1 MYKLSHKMLSWFLVV
16 TLVLSSFPM
25 GEGVKAEENERKA
38 STSST
43 NEEQNAELVAPDSEP
58 DYLPVEDIT
67 GDHVVVTEGNE
78 PGTYELTAYDDT
90 VKIKNADGEIVPVD
104 ATLESTQGGFSPK
117 STNLPVSFDRALRS
131 ETPFLEVGE
140 DSTSIAFTLK
150 GLQYEEGLV
159 APKETQTLV
168 RENQVWHRNVFPNV
182 DLRHIA
188 LNDEVKED
196 LIFNQSAQLPKEII
210 YEFNTS
216 LKPVLKDNQILFYE
230 EDALVITMPVP
241 EMQDSAIDEKS
252 GLPARSFDIAYE
264 LTEVNGTSYELKIVP
279 DQEWLNDPARVYP
292 IYVDPTLARD
302 ATLDTFVSSKNPTTN
317 MNKFWSSSRGEY
329 VLWVGY
335 YDTTTGTNYGL
346 IKFPALTDLRGATV
360 SSAEVNS
367 YVTWSYY
374 GTQQNG
380 LWLDRVN
387 ANWSETGV
395 TWNTRPS
402 STNLGSTNVARNQ
415 WANFD
420 VTSFV
425 SQVAAGS
432 RTDYGFK
439 FHTNGNGTTH
449 WKQITASETGTNRTR
464 LNVTYSYPKMA
475 SISTEGFLTTP
486 TSSTGHVNVS
496 WPAMAGA
503 TGYRLQMFDGKGWQT
518 VYNGTA
524 RSYTTKDKGM
534 FPKTTQYGT
543 KESSTGGI
551 KFRNGDGQELPV
563 DPSTFFNSSSG
574 TTTNTLSYQF
584 RVIADYKL
592 GSGSASSTA
601 KRSLQELIPDV
612 PTNLAV
618 TAGDTTAD
626 DRGQFAL
633 SWDESEHATSY
644 DVYVFNGFAYELIDN
659 VTTTSWSPNGKRL
672 FPTTAQIN
680 AMPVNTRTAFRKGDG
695 QDFPGDPR
703 PLYRKNNPDR
713 TTYHNILHYYFRVY
727 AKSSKG
733 QSAGSDV
740 RTFNV
745 PATRVTT
752 EGVGYSD
759 NRKTNTGFLF
769 TSWQP
774 VPGAAGYNVYLYNG
788 KEYDLVETVPSDVTT
803 WHSRNKKLWP
813 LAGQSYK
820 LNNNGVVGQGGELP
834 VDPSSNYVLSGGKYG
849 KHTNYWIRVTAHR
862 RAVQPAVLLASN
874 FVAEGNLNRSLP
886 TTPRILKVDEPDLGT
901 EEFYPMLDTSIGSF
915 NVMKENQFL
924 EETDEV
930 LPGRGPAVEASRYF
944 NSKSIRFGMFGL
956 GWSSGLERRLEIPTE
971 DKPKVIRYIDA
982 DGSGHLFLRTFVQE
996 NGKTVEK
1003 LLPPTGID
1011 YEFSIENN
1019 GSQYVIQTSDGHREI
1034 YNQTGQLVG
1043 MEYDAKENGKKNN
1056 VRFDYSDVQGVKRL
1070 TTIYAASD
1078 TGTTSPNRLT
1088 FTYNDKGWVEAMT
1101 ATASSDEKVDSRTY
1115 RYTYDA
1121 WDRLTSVDSFR
1132 GSTPIETYGYA
1143 YTESVN
1149 TIEETGEVAERPDFP
1164 SSINRLILPGHTSAE
1179 PNEIVGEFDNA
1190 IPSIV
1195 QEVDGTRNAYEKTSG
1210 DSKERM
1216 VYKVATVDSK
1226 DDQVMTPIVYT
1237 FNDVGHL
1244 IEEAEGDEKTIYE
1257 WKDHRIISVKNPDG
1271 SVESTTYD
1279 DRDTADVD
1287 KTTELDGNVLVEK
1300 DATSITT
1307 YEYAE
1312 NGDDLLRIEDEFG
1325 LAEEVALN
1333 EDREEIVDH
1342 EEPEERIGFTEY
1354 DNRGNVTRTGV
1365 GLTPGV
1371 NLYPNGSFE
1380 VTETVTPGVLVDGGR
1395 NGKAL
1400 QLNNATFTREVNIK
1414 TGHPYNL
1421 GIDMKTSGTSKGSVT
1436 LTLLNS
1442 SNVVT
1447 ETYTIRPMGNLGEWT
1462 RRFVEFTAKNG
1473 AVKARIN
1480 IISENGS
1487 TLFDEVQLDT
1497 AKQGHAVSASAFN
1510 HVEQG
1515 GFDGLNKWQLVKATA
1530 SSTGYMSESGLNL
1543 QPDGTAKQ
1551 TIFVNQSIAKP
1562 FYVSALAQKASKTDS
1577 LNVVATYEDGTTV
1590 QKTAAF
1596 HALDY
1601 TGKDNDATWQRQ
1613 TIQLTSDEN
1622 KKLVKIELTIKNNS
1636 TSTILIDA
1644 VRASIGRV
1652 VSDSTYDKQG
1662 NHVLKDAGLTKLP
1675 VTNTVDAFGNVLTV
1689 GQGNRTRTNTYDLLG
1704 RLKTTTAE
1712 NGTVISYDYNKKG
1725 EVTQKVFDGTLTK
1738 YGYLKGRI
1746 TSVIRPGGQK
1756 YAYEYAPHTGNL
1768 IKTLLPSGNSL
1779 SKIYDD
1785 EGNIIELQETTK
1797 VESTDPTSETGTE
1810 ESIKTT
1816 SRFKYAYDSSSGDIL
1831 SVQMGN
1837 DSSKQKKYEYDPG
1850 DEEND
1855 EIGKGRL
1862 LNLTDY
1868 HGVLQTWDYEDVN
1881 GVGTELPLS
1890 MTLAGTKRD
1899 FTYDI
1904 AKRNHGVTVDSQHWA
1919 FRHNEDGKTTQ
1930 ITMPGQAGESLVEFD
1945 ETGAVSAW
1953 SASAGDK
1960 QIAFERY
1967 SYDQYGNLSSLKK
1980 DGQTASYSYD
1990 AMDQLVEEKTL
2001 DGQTINYTYDKRGN
2015 RTHINNQVVAKFDE
2029 SNRMTEFES
2038 QAITYDADGNR
2049 INDGRLKYSWDGLGK
2064 LTAIEEVN
2072 GTKKWQFMYDEQGR
2086 RIQKTGPNG
2095 TIRFHYDG
2103 DSNRLMAET
2112 DTAGKP
2118 IREYVYNAD
2127 HILVGLKT
2135 NGIWYSYQRNYR
2147 GDIVAITDTSGNVAA
2162 EYTYDTWG
2170 KPLTTNIT
2178 DSKLTGQPLRYASY
2192 YYDEDLTIY
2201 YLMARYYHPEQ
2212 AVFLSIDP
2220 ELDADETVSM
2230 ANGYSYADNNPVL
2243 KVDPDGT
2250 WAWVAVK
2257 AGYGAYTGYQ
2267 TAKSRGYTGWKKW
2280 GYTAYSAV
2288 SSAVGFGRFVK
2299 YGKSL
2304 YSSRKYQVGSYNS
2317 LKGRG
2322 KEGLDAHHVG
2332 QKVLMN
2338 RLVKNYHPGKAPA
2351 ISVPSVG
2358 HTTRKKG
2365 FGTVS
2370 KSTKGINN
2378 ARSLL
2383 ARDIR
2388 ELRRVYRDI
2397 PNAQLRKLIR
2407 LNKKMYPEMRRKR

>member
-1 MYKLSHKMLSWFLVV
+1 MYKLSHKIMSWLLVV

-25 GEGVKAEENERKA
+25 GEGVKAEGDGKKTNTSSVSENEV
-38 STSST
+38 
-43 NEEQNAELVAPDSEP
+43 AELVAPDSDS

-67 GDHVVVTEGNE
+67 GDHMVVTEGKE
-78 PGTYELTAYDDT
+78 SGTYELTAYDDT
-90 VKIKNADGEIVPVD
+90 VKIKNEDGEFVPVD
-104 ATLESTQGGFSPK
+104 ATLEARQDGFSPK
-117 STNLPVSFDRALRS
+117 STQLPVSFERALRS
-131 ETPFLEVGE
+131 GSPFLEVGE
-140 DSTSIAFTLK
+140 DSSRIAFTLK

-159 APKETQTLV
+159 APKDVQTLI
-168 RENQVWHRNVFPNV
+168 RDNQVWHRNVFPNV
-182 DLRHIA
+182 DLRHIT

-196 LIFNQSAQLPKEII
+196 LIFNQSAELPKEII
-210 YEFNTS
+210 YEFNT
-216 LKPVLKDNQILFYE
+216 LLTPVLKENQILFYDK
-230 EDALVITMPVP
+230 DALVLTMPVP

-252 GLPARSFDIAYE
+252 GLPARSFDVVYE
-264 LTEVNGTSYELKIVP
+264 LTELADASYELKVVP

-335 YDTTTGTNYGL
+335 FDATTGTNYGL
-346 IKFPALTDLRGATV
+346 IKFPALTDLRGATI
-360 SSAEVNS
+360 SSADINT

-374 GTQQNG
+374 ATQQNG

-387 ANWSETGV
+387 ENWSETGV
-395 TWNTRPS
+395 TWNTRPT
-402 STNLGSTNVARNQ
+402 STNLATTNVARNQ

-420 VTSFV
+420 VTTFV
-425 SQVAAGS
+425 SQVASGT

-439 FHTNGNGTTH
+439 FHTNGNTTTH
-449 WKQITASETGTNRTR
+449 WKQITASETNTNRTR
-464 LNVTYSYPKMA
+464 LNVTYSYPKMSA
-475 SISTEGFLTTP
+475 ISTEGFLTTP
-486 TSSTGHVNVS
+486 TSSSGHVNVT

-518 VYNGTA
+518 VYTGTA
-524 RSYTTKDKGM
+524 RSFTTKDKGL

-543 KESSTGGI
+543 RDASTGGI

-563 DPSTFFNSSSG
+563 DPSDFFNRSSG

-592 GSGSASSTA
+592 GSGAASSTA

-612 PTNLAV
+612 PTNLSV
-618 TAGDTTAD
+618 VAGDTTAD
-626 DRGQFAL
+626 DRGQFVL

-644 DVYVFNGFAYELIDN
+644 DVYVFNGFAYELIEN
-659 VTTTSWSPNGKRL
+659 VKTTSWSPNGKRL

-680 AMPVNTRTAFRKGDG
+680 AMPINTRTAFRKGDG

-713 TTYHNILHYYFRVY
+713 TTYHNVLHYYFRVY

-745 PATRVTT
+745 PAPRVTT
-752 EGVGYSD
+752 EAVGYSD
-759 NRKTNTGFLF
+759 NRKNSTGFLF
-769 TSWQP
+769 ASWQP

-834 VDPSSNYVLSGGKYG
+834 VDPSPNYLLSGGKYG

-862 RAVQPAVLLASN
+862 RAMQPDVLLASN
-874 FVAEGNLNRSLP
+874 FVSEGNLNRTLP

-944 NSKSIRFGMFGL
+944 NSKSIRLGMFGL

-982 DGSGHLFLRTFVQE
+982 DGSGHLFLRTSVQE

-1019 GSQYVIQTSDGHREI
+1019 GTQYVIQTSDGQREI

-1043 MEYDAKENGKKNN
+1043 IEYDAKENGKKNN

-1078 TGTTSPNRLT
+1078 TGTASPNRLT
-1088 FTYNDKGWVEAMT
+1088 FTYNAEGWVDTMT

-1121 WDRLTSVDSFR
+1121 WDRLTSVESFR
-1132 GSTPIETYGYA
+1132 GSTPIETYGYT
-1143 YTESVN
+1143 YTESVG
-1149 TIEETGEVAERPDFP
+1149 TIEESGEIAERPDSP
-1164 SSINRLILPGHTSAE
+1164 SPINRLILPGHTAAE
-1179 PNEIVGEFDNA
+1179 PNEIIGEFDNA
-1190 IPSIV
+1190 IPSVV

-1210 DSKERM
+1210 DSAERT
-1216 VYKVATVDSK
+1216 VYQVSTVDAK
-1226 DDQVMTPIVYT
+1226 DDQVMTPITYT
-1237 FNDVGHL
+1237 FDTVGHL
-1244 IEEAEGDEKTIYE
+1244 VEEVEGDKKTIYE
-1257 WKDHRIISVKNPDG
+1257 WKDHRIVSVKNPDG
-1271 SVESTTYD
+1271 SVEKTTYD

-1354 DNRGNVTRTGV
+1354 DSRGNVTRTGV

-1380 VTETVTPGVLVDGGR
+1380 GTETVTPGTLVDGGR

-1400 QLNNATFTREVNIK
+1400 QLNNATLTREVTIK

-1442 SNVVT
+1442 SNVAVGT
-1447 ETYTIRPMGNLGEWT
+1447 HTIRPMGNLGEWT
-1462 RRFVEFTAKNG
+1462 RRFVEFTAKDG
-1473 AVKARIN
+1473 AVKARIS
-1480 IISENGS
+1480 IVSENGS

-1530 SSTGYMSESGLNL
+1530 SSTGYMSESGLSL

-1551 TIFVNQSIAKP
+1551 TIFVNQSTAKP

-1590 QKTAAF
+1590 QKTATF

-1601 TGKDNDATWQRQ
+1601 TGKDNDTTWQRQ
-1613 TIQLTSDEN
+1613 TIQLTSDQN
-1622 KKLVKIELTIKNNS
+1622 KKLVKVDLTIKNGS

-1652 VSDSTYDKQG
+1652 VSESTYDKQG

-1675 VTNTVDAFGNVLTV
+1675 VTNTVDAFGNVLTI

-1704 RLKTTTAE
+1704 RLTTTTAE
-1712 NGTVISYDYNKKG
+1712 NGTVISYVYDKKG
-1725 EVTQKVFDGTLTK
+1725 QVTQKTFDGKVTSYT
-1738 YGYLKGRI
+1738 YGKGRI
-1746 TSVIRPGGQK
+1746 TSVDRPGGQR
-1756 YAYEYAPHTGNL
+1756 YQYVYEPHTGNL
-1768 IKTLLPSGNSL
+1768 KETILPSGKRLGN
-1779 SKIYDD
+1779 IYDD
-1785 EGNIIELQETTK
+1785 EGKITELK
-1797 VESTDPTSETGTE
+1797 ESNAT
-1810 ESIKTT
+1810 
-1816 SRFKYAYDSSSGDIL
+1816 RFKYGYDATSGDLVSI
-1831 SVQMGN
+1831 QMGN
-1837 DSSKQKKYEYDPG
+1837 DSAKLKKYEYDTK
-1850 DEEND
+1850 DA
-1855 EIGKGRL
+1855 GKGRL
-1862 LNLTDY
+1862 LKLTDF
-1868 HGVLQTWDYEDVN
+1868 HQVLQSWDYQDVN

-1890 MTLAGTKRD
+1890 ITLAGTKRD
-1899 FTYDI
+1899 FAYDV
-1904 AKRNHGVTVDSQHWA
+1904 AKRNHGVTVESQHWA

-1930 ITMPGQAGESLVEFD
+1930 ITMPGQGGESLVEFD

-1967 SYDQYGNLSSLKK
+1967 SYDQYGNLSGLKK
-1980 DGQTASYSYD
+1980 DGETASYSYD
-1990 AMDQLVEEKTL
+1990 AMDQLIEEKTL
-2001 DGQTINYTYDKRGN
+2001 DGQTVSYAYDKRGN
-2015 RTHINNQVVAKFDE
+2015 RTHINNQVIAEFDD
-2029 SNRMTEFES
+2029 SNRMTKFKS
-2038 QAITYDADGNR
+2038 QAIAYDADGNR

-2064 LTAIEEVN
+2064 LTAIEDVN
-2072 GTKKWQFMYDEQGR
+2072 GAKKWQFTYDEQGR
-2086 RIQKTGPNG
+2086 RIQKTGPSG

-2135 NGIWYSYQRNYR
+2135 NGTWYNYQRNYR
-2147 GDIVAITDTSGNVAA
+2147 GDIVAITDMDGKVVAT
-2162 EYTYDTWG
+2162 YTYDTWG
-2170 KPLTTNIT
+2170 KSLTTNIT
-2178 DSKLTGQPLRYASY
+2178 DSKLTGQPIRYASY
-2192 YYDEDLTIY
+2192 YYDEELALY

-2212 AVFLSIDP
+2212 AVFLSVDP
-2220 ELDADETVSM
+2220 LLDSDESIEM
-2230 ANGYSYADNNPVL
+2230 ANGYSYVMNNPL
-2243 KVDPDGT
+2243 TRIDPDGLM
-2250 WAWVAVK
+2250 WDHDRM
-2257 AGYGAYTGYQ
+2257 GYGQVSYRGGGGG
-2267 TAKSRGYTGWKKW
+2267 SRGTGKSTSSQQNNLYKNEIVNSRTKQITEHRRVIKKRNLDAEMRKFL
-2280 GYTAYSAV
+2280 GQ
-2288 SSAVGFGRFVK
+2288 GFVK
-2299 YGKSL
+2299 ISNGKWRSKDGKRQFRAKPNDVAGRHGKIGPHVHFEFL
-2304 YSSRKYQVGSYNS
+2304 NHKREV
-2317 LKGRG
+2317 LKNV
-2322 KEGLDAHHVG
+2322 H
-2332 QKVLMN
+2332 
-2338 RLVKNYHPGKAPA
+2338 
-2351 ISVPSVG
+2351 
-2358 HTTRKKG
+2358 
-2365 FGTVS
+2365 
-2370 KSTKGINN
+2370 
-2378 ARSLL
+2378 
-2383 ARDIR
+2383 
-2388 ELRRVYRDI
+2388 
-2397 PNAQLRKLIR
+2397 IR
-2407 LNKKMYPEMRRKR
+2407 LR